1 MTGSMESKAD
11 NNDQMID
18 TYITIDIDELEQSP
32 VIDEKDNECIES
44 QPTIEC
50 TDRDAK
56 TRSLISDSQQIDDVL
71 GEYGI
76 KRHSLKCKYSM

>member
-1 MTGSMESKAD
+1 MTGSMEPKAD
-11 NNDQMID
+11 NNDQMVD
-18 TYITIDIDELEQSP
+18 TYITIGIDELEQSP
-32 VIDEKDNECIES
+32 VIDEKDNEFES

-50 TDRDAK
+50 TDRDAT

-76 KRHSLKCKYSM
+76 TLEM

>member
-11 NNDQMID
+11 NNDQMVD
-18 TYITIDIDELEQSP
+18 TYITIGIDELEQSP

-56 TRSLISDSQQIDDVL
+56 TRSLIWDSQQIDDVL
-71 GEYGI
+71 GECEI
-76 KRHSLKCKYSM
+76 KRHSLKCKYGM